1 MVVFQETLT
10 CRKNAMDKKKARAV
24 QSNNLIESRY
34 ILTSSEQK
42 LCLAMISKIQPD
54 DIEFAGLEIKV
65 SELAALIDINLKYAY
80 FEIQKIT
87 KRLMGRVIHIP
98 EETGWLLTH
107 WVSSC
112 RYHHEH
118 GTVTLKF
125 DENLKPYLLKLRKE
139 FTKVDLEVVA
149 QFQSIYAIRIYQLLK
164 AFSGIGW
171 REIGVVELKD
181 MLGLKPG
188 QYAEYRDF
196 NKRVIAQAKK
206 EMEAIDETGRPKSDL
221 SFEVETIREE
231 RKITRLKFI
240 IIKNK
245 MKEMNKSKAGNI
257 GKSLKTIADSAI
269 KPQQIGR
276 KFNFPEY
283 WDEFLKYI
291 EKEDPGLLPII
302 ASDGPECMLVK
313 VPYNKW
319 SREFK

>member
-1 MVVFQETLT
+1 
-10 CRKNAMDKKKARAV
+10 MDKKKAQAV

-87 KRLMGRVIHIP
+87 KRLMGRVIHIS

-112 RYHHEH
+112 RYHHDH
-118 GTVTLKF
+118 GTVTFKF

-139 FTKVDLEVVA
+139 FTKVDLEVIA

-171 REIGVVELKD
+171 REIGVAELKD
-181 MLGLKPG
+181 ILGLKPG

-206 EMEAIDETGRPKSDL
+206 EMEATDETGRPKSDL

-240 IIKNK
+240 IVKNE
-245 MKEMNKSKAGNI
+245 MKKAKAGNV
-257 GKSLKTIADSAI
+257 GKSLQQVADSAV
-269 KPQQIGR
+269 KPQPIAKR
-276 KFNFPEY
+276 FYFPEY

-291 EKEDPGLLPII
+291 EKKDPDLLPII
-302 ASDGPECMLVK
+302 ASEGPECMLVK

-319 SREFK
+319 SREFKR